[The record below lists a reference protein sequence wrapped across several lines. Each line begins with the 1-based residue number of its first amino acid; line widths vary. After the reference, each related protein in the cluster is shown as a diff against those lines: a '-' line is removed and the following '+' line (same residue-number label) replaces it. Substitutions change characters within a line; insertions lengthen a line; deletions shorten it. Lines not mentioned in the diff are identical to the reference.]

1 MSAAHGRLDRQLQF
15 LIEADKIK
23 SIVRR
28 SKQFH
33 SDRFEND
40 AEHSWHI
47 ALMAAVL
54 AEHANEPVD
63 LTRVLTMLLIHDV
76 VEIDAGDTVVYLRSN
91 DTADREAAAARRI
104 FGLLPEDQAERYL
117 SLWEEFEA
125 REPHHLRSS
134 RWSELADRRRRGEPV
149 EVRQTRDRS
158 LLCRATAAGAV
169 GPRPAVPDRAQW
181 PGPRA
186 DTLVVRTA
194 RPRAVLLVL
203 VWLAVLGGESVHAQA
218 SIPDIDAEETP
229 LHWAAEHSLLGI
241 AGRLIE
247 NGAPVSAPDQF
258 GRTPLHAAVRSP
270 TMVRLLLDAGA
281 DVNAADVFGRTPLH
295 EALPYPESVQLLI
308 DAGADITAED
318 FIGNTPLERS
328 LRYGIGSRNLR
339 VVELLIEAGAG
350 APRGE

>member
-104 FGLLPEDQAERYL
+104 FGLLR
-117 SLWEEFEA
+117 
-125 REPHHLRSS
+125 RIRRS
-134 RWSELADRRRRGEPV
+134 
-149 EVRQTRDRS
+149 
-158 LLCRATAAGAV
+158 
-169 GPRPAVPDRAQW
+169 
-181 PGPRA
+181 
-186 DTLVVRTA
+186 DT
-194 RPRAVLLVL
+194 
-203 VWLAVLGGESVHAQA
+203 
-218 SIPDIDAEETP
+218 
-229 LHWAAEHSLLGI
+229 
-241 AGRLIE
+241 
-247 NGAPVSAPDQF
+247 
-258 GRTPLHAAVRSP
+258 
-270 TMVRLLLDAGA
+270 
-281 DVNAADVFGRTPLH
+281 
-295 EALPYPESVQLLI
+295 YPC
-308 DAGADITAED
+308 G
-318 FIGNTPLERS
+318 RS
-328 LRYGIGSRNLR
+328 LRRENHITYDQVVGVNSRIGEGAESLWKYAKREIDR
-339 VVELLIEAGAG
+339 CFAGP
-350 APRGE
+350 PRQEP